1 MKDQNYGEEVTKIL
15 EEAPSARKALLDNY
29 NNLHKVA
36 EYCENNYLQSG
47 NDTKKALEETKSF
60 TTQSLASVAYQI
72 NSLASNVLKLLDAQ
86 TLQVRKIE
94 SSINQIGQGDN
105 TPSRPPSPF
114 DSLGSTHCGWD
125 SSIAFQHAPCAACL
139 SRSPE
144 GYERTLDM
152 HRDKVARREI
162 GVFTVPKRVPRSHK
176 IVPPAKSTEAKPKY
190 SRTPISFSILDSVGH
205 GIKDSGQPQLKTAT
219 MTRSSSTL
227 SRSSRPPEPV
237 QCPVAPTLSHG
248 ASVTSLNEK
257 STASS
262 FGKAVPPPIVP
273 SWPTSPDGDVIS
285 TLPDQG
291 PPPPPPPFDPDQGQ
305 DTGPPPPPPFDCTDI
320 PPPPPIP
327 TSANTSDS
335 CSLKSIPPPPPAPP
349 LETVAEENGYSL
361 LGPPSDMPPPPAP
374 DGFDLPAPPPPP
386 CDENMEAPC
395 PRRSRVRRHP
405 PSTRSLSLRVRMGP
419 SARSLYTRSLFLPPA
434 QSLMIPPP
442 PPYPPPLAPAISQ
455 SPLCRVPARLEHLDL
470 EIPAPPPSPPIDF
483 DNFEEMP
490 PLPPP
495 IDYDTSSPADY
506 LEKVVA
512 LYSYDTGK
520 PGDLV
525 FQEGDIIYITSRRE
539 DGWCEGVLNGR
550 LAAEN
555 RARDVSSSVYVI
567 PISLTDDD
575 VHRPPRY
582 STAQFYDPPP
592 AYNQVKFEDCPLE
605 PPPPYTEAA
614 HS

>member
-1 MKDQNYGEEVTKIL
+1 MKDQNYGDEVTKIL

-86 TLQVRKIE
+86 TFQVRKIE
-94 SSINQIGQGDN
+94 SSINQIGQ
-105 TPSRPPSPF
+105 
-114 DSLGSTHCGWD
+114 
-125 SSIAFQHAPCAACL
+125 
-139 SRSPE
+139 
-144 GYERTLDM
+144 TLDM

-257 STASS
+257 SFASS

-273 SWPTSPDGDVIS
+273 SWPTSPDGDVII
-285 TLPDQG
+285 TLLDQG
-291 PPPPPPPFDPDQGQ
+291 PPPPPPPFELDQGQ
-305 DTGPPPPPPFDCTDI
+305 DTGPPPPFDCTDI

-335 CSLKSIPPPPPAPP
+335 SSLKSIPPPPPAPP
-349 LETVAEENGYSL
+349 LETVTEENGYSL

-374 DGFDLPAPPPPP
+374 DGFDLPAPPPLPG
-386 CDENMEAPC
+386 DENIEAPC

-495 IDYDTSSPADY
+495 IDYDTAAPADY

-539 DGWCEGVLNGR
+539 DGWCEGVLNGVIGYFPG
-550 LAAEN
+550 N
-555 RARDVSSSVYVI
+555 YVE
-567 PISLTDDD
+567 
-575 VHRPPRY
+575 
-582 STAQFYDPPP
+582 STA
-592 AYNQVKFEDCPLE
+592 
-605 PPPPYTEAA
+605 
-614 HS
+614 